1 MAKKKQ
7 KGIAMLMIV
16 IALALTI
23 SVYYFSTVSLV
34 DIKNDNT
41 LNTQAELKRAK
52 QALLDYALINWRR
65 AGDGG
70 KIGKLPCPDHIAN
83 AIDEGLQEGNC
94 GTAYDNKIGFF
105 PWRTLG
111 IDTPKDS
118 SASCLLYVVSPAYK
132 LNPVAA
138 LNPDS
143 YGQIQIVDS
152 VGGVIQGASP
162 EDRPVA
168 VIIAPG
174 EALAGQARVFDEDS
188 ICGLDYANI
197 SAYLDDDG
205 TTDNAAIAAAA
216 NNVIDVLVNS
226 YAGSDDWDNPNP
238 LNDRLITITHE
249 EFWDAL
255 DSTITDAAFDTRM
268 DNLTEAIAMC
278 LAAYGSNNGDHL
290 PMPAAL
296 DLNSN
301 DYRNDFSYDDSGVF
315 TSGFSGRLPY
325 DISNANLAL
334 PAPVVPPNDDNL
346 FSNTVC
352 DDIDLVTGVF
362 NNINFKDDSGDDNGE
377 FFDLWRNWKDHFFYA
392 IAEAHKPDAVVAP
405 CAANCIRVNGA
416 DYAGIV
422 FFSGL
427 KQAGQQR
434 YAPPFDSA
442 LAADGIDDKDDVVN
456 YLENGNA
463 VLFPDNVGNQVYSPA
478 PFPAAPPSN
487 DIMFCITPAMTVNR
501 C

>member
-23 SVYYFSTVSLV
+23 SVYYFSTVSVV
-34 DIKNDNT
+34 DIKNDDS

-65 AGDGG
+65 TGEGG
-70 KIGKLPCPDHIAN
+70 KIGKLPCTDSGNLNPEGEQEPTCGIAYAN
-83 AIDEGLQEGNC
+83 A
-94 GTAYDNKIGFF
+94 IGFF

-111 IDTPKDS
+111 IDPPKDS
-118 SASCLLYVVSPAYK
+118 SGSCFLYVVSPAYK
-132 LNPVAA
+132 SSPEAA
-138 LNPDS
+138 LNRDS

-152 VGGVIQGASP
+152 TGATVVQGLTP

-174 EALAGQARVFDEDS
+174 DALAGQARVFDEDS
-188 ICGLDYANI
+188 ICGLDYVNI
-197 SAYLDDDG
+197 PGEYLDNDG
-205 TTDNAAIAAAA
+205 TTDNAALAAAV

-226 YAGSDDWDNPNP
+226 YAGSEDWDNPNP

-249 EFWDAL
+249 EFWDAM
-255 DSTITDAAFDTRM
+255 DSSITDAAFDTRM
-268 DNLTEAIAMC
+268 DNLTEAIALC
-278 LAAYGSNNGDHL
+278 LAAYGNNNGDHL
-290 PMPAAL
+290 PMPASL
-296 DLNSN
+296 DLDGNE
-301 DYRNDFSYDDSGVF
+301 YRNDSSYDDSAIL

-325 DISNANLAL
+325 DISNANLVLAG
-334 PAPVVPPNDDNL
+334 PNDDKL
-346 FSNTVC
+346 FKNTVC
-352 DDIDLVTGVF
+352 DDIDLVDGTY
-362 NNINFKDDSGDDNGE
+362 NNINFNDNSGADQGE
-377 FFDLWRNWKDHFFYA
+377 FFDLWQNWKDHFFYA
-392 IAEAHKPDAVVAP
+392 ISNAHKPDAVVAP
-405 CAANCIRVNGA
+405 CAANCISVNGA

-463 VLFPDNVGNQVYSPA
+463 VLFPDNVGNQVY
-478 PFPAAPPSN
+478 FPAAPPSN

>member
-1 MAKKKQ
+1 MAKKQ

-23 SVYYFSTVSLV
+23 SVYYFSTVSVV
-34 DIKNDNT
+34 DIKNDNA
-41 LNTQAELKRAK
+41 LNTQTELKRAK
-52 QALLDYALINWRR
+52 QALLDYALINWRS
-65 AGDGG
+65 AGEGG
-70 KIGKLPCPDHIAN
+70 KIGKLPCPDSGN
-83 AIDEGLQEGNC
+83 LNPEGEQEPTC
-94 GTAYDNKIGFF
+94 GTAYANAIGYL
-105 PWRTLG
+105 PWATLG
-111 IDTPKDS
+111 IDAPKDS
-118 SASCLLYVVSPAYK
+118 SASCFLYVVSPAYK
-132 LNPVAA
+132 LSPVAA
-138 LNPDS
+138 LNRDS
-143 YGQIQIVDS
+143 YGQIRIVDS

-174 EALAGQARVFDEDS
+174 DALTGQDRVFDVDS
-188 ICGLDYANI
+188 ICGLDYVNI
-197 SAYLDDDG
+197 PAEYLDNDG
-205 TTDNAAIAAAA
+205 TTDNAALAAAA

-255 DSTITDAAFDTRM
+255 DSSITDAAFDTRM
-268 DNLTEAIAMC
+268 DNLTEAIALC

-296 DLNSN
+296 DLNLVLN
-301 DYRNDFSYDDSGVF
+301 DREYRNDSLYKDSNVF

-325 DISNANLAL
+325 DISNANAVL
-334 PAPVVPPNDDNL
+334 PAPVVPPNDVKL
-346 FSNTVC
+346 FGNAVC
-352 DDIDLVTGVF
+352 DDVDLVTGAF
-362 NNINFKDDSGDDNGE
+362 NNINFNDESGDDNGE

-392 IAEAHKPDAVVAP
+392 IAEAHKPDAVVAA
-405 CAANCIRVNGA
+405 CAGNCVSVNVI

-434 YAPPFDSA
+434 YAPPLDDA
-442 LAADGIDDKDDVVN
+442 LAVDGVDDKDEVDN

-463 VLFPDNVGNQVYSPA
+463 VLFPDNVGNQVY
-478 PFPAAPPSN
+478 FPVAPPSN